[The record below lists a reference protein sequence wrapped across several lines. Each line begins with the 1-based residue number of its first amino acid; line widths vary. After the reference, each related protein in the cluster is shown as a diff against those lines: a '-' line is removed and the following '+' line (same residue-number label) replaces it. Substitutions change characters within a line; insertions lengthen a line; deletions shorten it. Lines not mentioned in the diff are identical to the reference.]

1 MFNSLKYKFIVS
13 FVTIEFLFLILIATI
28 NFNSLDNA
36 SKTLTDEKIEIS
48 SKLFIELI
56 KVPLITYDLATL
68 DDAVISFA
76 SIESLVAIRIDTTE
90 NITLSNYIKD
100 TLLSQEEL
108 TNIIKNPQHLHTHF
122 KNKYIL
128 STKKVTVD
136 SQDLGYIYFI
146 FDASKSFES
155 IQNTKLLT
163 YIIII
168 LALIVGL
175 VIAYIIGN
183 KLGNSIKQLT
193 IISDLVTQ
201 EQEVRIPYKAE
212 SKDEIGILFNSMHNM
227 QKIINERSSALKNSI
242 NHLEEFMR
250 ALNESA
256 IVSKTDAS
264 GVITYI
270 NSKFTEITG
279 YSEEEIIGKTHNLLR
294 SQENSDEF
302 FKDMWNTISAKKI
315 FHATFQNIK
324 KDGDVY
330 YVDSTIVPLLNNEGE
345 IEEYIAVRYD
355 ATDIVNAK
363 NRAMEAKK
371 IKEDFLSNMSHEIR
385 TPMNAILGFTGLLKK
400 NLTDSSSIN
409 YVNIIE
415 GSSRSLL
422 LIINDILD
430 FSKIESGK
438 LMIEDHPF
446 NPTDELQQAV
456 ELFTVLAKEEE
467 IKLSTHMDSSIPECL
482 SGDIL
487 RIKQILNNFLSNAIK
502 FTPHGKNIHVHIDY
516 EKENSIINITVEDEG
531 VGISKD
537 AQKKIFTAF
546 EQEDNTTARK
556 FGGTGLG
563 LTISTKLADLMNG
576 KIVVESEIGKG
587 SSFTLS
593 IPLNVCNKSLLD
605 GDLKDTESLTQD
617 NSLCGHILVA
627 EDNPTNQMLIEI
639 LLEDFGLTYEIAH
652 DGLEAVE
659 AINKSK
665 FDMILMDGNM
675 PNMTG
680 TEAAIEIRKY
690 EAQNNIEKISIV
702 ALTANVT
709 QDHKNRFI
717 QAGMDD
723 FLAKPIDVKELE
735 NILRKYL

>member
-1 MFNSLKYKFIVS
+1 MFNSLKYKFIIL
-13 FVTIEFLFLILIATI
+13 FVTIEFLFLTLIAVI

-36 SKTLTDEKIEIS
+36 AKTLTDEKIEIS
-48 SKLFIELI
+48 SKLLTDLI

-68 DDAVISFA
+68 DDTVTSFS
-76 SIESLVAIRIDTTE
+76 SIESLVAIHIDTME

-100 TLLSQEEL
+100 TLLSEEEF

-122 KNKYIL
+122 ENKYIF
-128 STKKVTVD
+128 SAKKVTMD

-146 FDASKSFES
+146 FDASKAFES

-168 LALIVGL
+168 LALIMGL

-183 KLGNSIKQLT
+183 NLGNSIKRLT
-193 IISDLVTQ
+193 MISDLITH
-201 EQEVRIPYKAE
+201 EQEVRIPDKAE
-212 SKDEIGILFNSMHNM
+212 SKDEIGILFNSMYKM
-227 QKIINERSSALKNSI
+227 QKMINDRSSSLKNSV
-242 NHLEEFMR
+242 NHLEQFMR

-256 IVSKTDAS
+256 IVSKTDTK
-264 GVITYI
+264 GRITYI

-279 YSEEEIIGKTHNLLR
+279 YSEEEAVGKTHSLLR

-302 FKDMWNTISAKKI
+302 FKNMWETISAKKI

-324 KDGDVY
+324 KDGDIY
-330 YVDSTIVPLLNNEGE
+330 YVDTTIVPLLNNEGE

-355 ATDIVNAK
+355 ATDIINAK
-363 NRAMEAKK
+363 NNALEAKK

-385 TPMNAILGFTGLLKK
+385 TPMNAILGFTELLKK
-400 NLTDSSSIN
+400 NLTDSSSLN

-415 GSSRSLL
+415 GSSKSLL

-438 LMIEDHPF
+438 LMIEDLPF
-446 NPTDELQQAV
+446 NPTDELQRAV
-456 ELFTVLAKEEE
+456 ELFTVITKEEN
-467 IKLSTHMDSSIPECL
+467 INLSLHMDSSMPECL

-502 FTPHGKNIHVHIDY
+502 FTESGKNIDVDIDY
-516 EKENSIINITVEDEG
+516 LNENSIVNITVKDEG
-531 VGISKD
+531 IGISKD
-537 AQKKIFTAF
+537 AQEKIFMAF

-563 LTISTKLADLMNG
+563 LSISTKLADLMNG
-576 KIVVESEIGKG
+576 KIFVESEIGKG
-587 SSFTLS
+587 SCFTLS
-593 IPLNVCNKSLLD
+593 IPLSVCDKSLLE
-605 GDLKDTESLTQD
+605 GNLKDIESLTQD
-617 NSLCGHILVA
+617 NGLCGHILVA
-627 EDNPTNQMLIEI
+627 EDNPTNQMLIEV

-652 DGLEAVE
+652 DGVEAVE
-659 AINKSK
+659 AIKKSK

-690 EAQNNIEKISIV
+690 EAVNNIEKISIV
-702 ALTANVT
+702 ALSANVM
-709 QDHKNRFI
+709 QDDKNRFI
-717 QAGMDD
+717 QSGMDD